1 MPEIFI
7 NYRTSD
13 GKDAAYAIHQELT
26 RRFGDRMVFLAAKSI
41 PAGEN
46 YQDALTKGVRRSSVL
61 LALIGHGWADTVHP
75 DRPGT
80 RALDHEDDWV
90 RREIEEA
97 FAYGVAVMPVLVGRN
112 TEQLDP
118 GRLPESIV
126 ALADCQYMRF
136 TLRTARHD
144 LAVIGDQL
152 AKQVPELAA
161 ADRGPDPA
169 AAAEP
174 AAEPAPAS
182 DGTADAPGM
191 HNTGQSGGI
200 GNISGRIGTVVGE
213 ANAPFHTGSGDQ
225 VNGDRIEGDQVNG
238 PQVSGDGNIVGG
250 SDHGGID
257 QNFGPARRRRE
268 NDR

>member
-1 MPEIFI
+1 MPEIFV

-13 GKDAAYAIHQELT
+13 GKDAAYAIYHELT
-26 RRFGDRMVFLAAKSI
+26 RRFGDRMVFLAAQSI

-46 YQDALTKGVRRSSVL
+46 YNNALTKGVRRSSVL
-61 LALIGHGWADTVHP
+61 LALIGRGWADAVHP
-75 DRPGT
+75 ERPGT

-97 FAYGVAVMPVLVGRN
+97 FAYGVAVVPVLIGRN

-118 GRLPESIV
+118 RRLPDSIV

-144 LAVIGDQL
+144 LALIGDQL

-161 ADRGPDPA
+161 ADRGPDPEA
-169 AAAEP
+169 PPEP
-174 AAEPAPAS
+174 PTSQAPDDDTPRDPAP
-182 DGTADAPGM
+182 GTGM
-191 HNTGQSGGI
+191 HNTGQHGGI
-200 GNISGRIGTVVGE
+200 GNISGQIGTVVGE

-225 VNGDRIEGDQVNG
+225 IDGTQVN
-238 PQVSGDGNIVGG
+238 GDGNIVGG
-250 SDHGGID
+250 GDHGGIN

>member
-13 GKDAAYAIHQELT
+13 GKDAAYALYHELT
-26 RRFGDRMVFLAAKSI
+26 RRFGDRMVFLAAQSI

-46 YQDALTKGVRRSSVL
+46 YNDALTKGVRRSSIL
-61 LALIGHGWADTVHP
+61 LALIGHGWTDTVHP
-75 DRPGT
+75 ARPGT

-97 FAYGVAVMPVLVGRN
+97 FAHGVAVLPVLIGRH

-118 GRLPESIV
+118 RRLPESIV

-136 TLRTARHD
+136 TLRTAGHD
-144 LAVIGDQL
+144 LALIGDQL

-169 AAAEP
+169 VTAAAPP
-174 AAEPAPAS
+174 AEQGP
-182 DGTADAPGM
+182 GADDTAPGM

-200 GNISGRIGTVVGE
+200 GNVSGRIGTVVGE
-213 ANAPFHTGSGDQ
+213 ANAPFHSGSGDL
-225 VNGDRIEGDQVNG
+225 VSGDRVDGDQING
-238 PQVSGDGNIVGG
+238 PQVTGDGNIVGG
-250 SDHGGID
+250 GDHGGID

>member
-13 GKDAAYAIHQELT
+13 GKDAAYAIYQELA
-26 RRFGDRMVFLAAKSI
+26 RRFGDRMVFLAAQSI

-46 YQDALTKGVRRSSVL
+46 YHNALTKGVRRSSVL
-61 LALIGHGWADTVHP
+61 LALIGHGWVDAVHP
-75 DRPGT
+75 ERPGS
-80 RALDHEDDWV
+80 RALDHENDWV

-97 FAYGVAVMPVLVGRN
+97 FAHGVAVVPVLVGRH

-118 GRLPESIV
+118 RRLPESIV

-144 LAVIGDQL
+144 LALIGDQL

-169 AAAEP
+169 AAP
-174 AAEPAPAS
+174 ADPPAEPAPG
-182 DGTADAPGM
+182 DDTPRDPGTGM

-200 GNISGRIGTVVGE
+200 GNISGHVGTVVGE

-225 VNGDRIEGDQVNG
+225 IDGTQVNGD
-238 PQVSGDGNIVGG
+238 GNVVGG
-250 SDHGGID
+250 SGHGGIN

-268 NDR
+268 GDR